1 MCSARA
7 SLLEAAGVD
16 TAGGAMLGWARS
28 VTTSWAGPRMASTN
42 QKARKMIDR
51 WEVGVL
57 GFLRPS
63 ITTGG
68 EAQDSHGFA
77 VMVKLTK
84 MWKNKSVITITKLRL
99 IKALV

>member
-1 MCSARA
+1 
-7 SLLEAAGVD
+7 
-16 TAGGAMLGWARS
+16 MLGWARS

-63 ITTGG
+63 ITTNMLQCVRLVGYLG
-68 EAQDSHGFA
+68 
-77 VMVKLTK
+77 
-84 MWKNKSVITITKLRL
+84 SVELMYLSQNIQRRI
-99 IKALV
+99 V